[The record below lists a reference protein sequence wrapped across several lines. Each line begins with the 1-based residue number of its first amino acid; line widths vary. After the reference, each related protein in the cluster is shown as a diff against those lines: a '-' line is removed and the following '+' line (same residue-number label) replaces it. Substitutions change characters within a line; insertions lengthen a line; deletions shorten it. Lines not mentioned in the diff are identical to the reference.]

1 MTRCARCDKVLP
13 RKGASSSGAEP
24 GGADGLVICS
34 DCRCCEGCGARTGRG
49 WSEDGVWCAACAPG
63 GLEGRFCGICSR
75 VFDNESEEAAMMIQ
89 CDTCLIWVH
98 PLCDGLDEETYWKYA
113 EGRPG
118 FEKYEC
124 PDCSAEPSASGAV
137 LWRQIERLVS
147 RIQHKRIQYSAEL
160 LPRLGPERSSLTDP
174 RRRSALQRWIG
185 ERAAAGAAWA
195 VATLHEAGNPFGR
208 VPPGP
213 RPPSS
218 NSNTD
223 YVVTGTPADDC
234 GECVYCRDKIKFG
247 GPNVTKKPCLR
258 RRVLKSSTGSS
269 QTHSLALAAAEADPQ
284 PGSLPADGSQPQ
296 VVERLPRHAAARY
309 RGSSAAFLLAIGCRR
324 GGRWRRYQAR
334 GAWRPRQRAGAGR
347 RCVGRHAGQWRRAAR
362 RAEDFVDDRQQRRQG

>member
-1 MTRCARCDKVLP
+1 MLLSPLRDWGTPNV
-13 RKGASSSGAEP
+13 ASG
-24 GGADGLVICS
+24 I
-34 DCRCCEGCGARTGRG
+34 
-49 WSEDGVWCAACAPG
+49 
-63 GLEGRFCGICSR
+63 EGRQFTG
-75 VFDNESEEAAMMIQ
+75 EAFAN
-89 CDTCLIWVH
+89 
-98 PLCDGLDEETYWKYA
+98 WK
-113 EGRPG
+113 
-118 FEKYEC
+118 
-124 PDCSAEPSASGAV
+124 SMLS
-137 LWRQIERLVS
+137 
-147 RIQHKRIQYSAEL
+147 
-160 LPRLGPERSSLTDP
+160 
-174 RRRSALQRWIG
+174 
-185 ERAAAGAAWA
+185 
-195 VATLHEAGNPFGR
+195 
-208 VPPGP
+208 
-213 RPPSS
+213 
-218 NSNTD
+218 
-223 YVVTGTPADDC
+223 
-234 GECVYCRDKIKFG
+234 KIKFG